1 MDTNIREQDSFN
13 FQITLRNGIL
23 FPGERLQPVFCKP
36 KLIPLKSVT
45 LEKLERMQEEA
56 LDKLDEHSI
65 NNKEDNEESNLKG
78 NLRKESN
85 EIEGMKNYSNKTDV
99 WSADD

>member
-1 MDTNIREQDSFN
+1 MDKNISEQDSFN
-13 FQITLRNGIL
+13 IQITLRNGIL

-56 LDKLDEHSI
+56 LDKLEKLDKNI
-65 NNKEDNEESNLKG
+65 KEDKEESNLKG
-78 NLRKESN
+78 NLGKDSN